1 MDFSWFDS
9 GLLDLTM
16 GTPGDMGS
24 SDATLAAHDNT
35 GENEGTTLTN
45 NGSPGPSFSSW
56 SEAYR
61 RCAWTSWHPSRF
73 QHSFHGQDVINLG
86 PGSRRERS
94 TLLMKSSTGRM
105 IGSTLDDACRDRL
118 LVLVTA
124 MKISHFSIHSF
135 PPADLLND
143 LVRFFFI
150 QENASLVPSIHPG
163 IFSCYHARPELLL
176 GIIAAVAVIVPELRI
191 QMTGLVVHDI
201 LRRAMGQLYES
212 DNSTTRDLQ
221 ALQAYLR
228 VLEVGAWSGLK
239 RKTEI
244 ACSFMQPGYTML
256 FQAGAFS
263 SPPQQDLAGDPER
276 GAE

>member
-1 MDFSWFDS
+1 MACVRAKAKCSDSKPCSRCQAKGIKCSDPSFGLTLINPRSQERQNSSSGGSQESRTLDHQGKTGNENRDRTVNNTGIEPQCADTGDLCPVSSIFEDMDFSWFDS

-24 SDATLAAHDNT
+24 SDSTLAAHDKT

-61 RCAWTSWHPSRF
+61 RCAWTSWHCSRF

-86 PGSRRERS
+86 RGSRRERT

-124 MKISHFSIHSF
+124 
-135 PPADLLND
+135 
-143 LVRFFFI
+143 
-150 QENASLVPSIHPG
+150 E
-163 IFSCYHARPELLL
+163 
-176 GIIAAVAVIVPELRI
+176 
-191 QMTGLVVHDI
+191 
-201 LRRAMGQLYES
+201 
-212 DNSTTRDLQ
+212 
-221 ALQAYLR
+221 
-228 VLEVGAWSGLK
+228 
-239 RKTEI
+239 
-244 ACSFMQPGYTML
+244 
-256 FQAGAFS
+256 
-263 SPPQQDLAGDPER
+263 
-276 GAE
+276 